1 MIEESRPDDDLLRHG
16 LRTIREAQ
24 DYTRLS
30 RATLYSLM
38 DKGELVYTTI
48 GRRRLIPY
56 QALVEL
62 AARKL
67 VGRPQL

>member
-1 MIEESRPDDDLLRHG
+1 VKEGIQPGEDLLRHG
-16 LRTIREAQ
+16 LRTIKEAQ

-30 RATLYSLM
+30 RATLYLLM
-38 DKGELVYTTI
+38 EKGELVYTTI

-62 AARKL
+62 AARGL
-67 VGRPQL
+67 VSASK